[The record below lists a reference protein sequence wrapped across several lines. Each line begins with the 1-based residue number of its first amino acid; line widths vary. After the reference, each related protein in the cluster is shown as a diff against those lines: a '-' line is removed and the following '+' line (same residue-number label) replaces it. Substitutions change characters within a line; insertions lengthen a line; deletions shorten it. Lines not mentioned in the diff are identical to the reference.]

1 MDASIFSGSLLTLSA
16 VLTLFL
22 GRIPLILLSEGI
34 VSYIILYTIIFKRK
48 TSINVLFTGPSVAA
62 PAWFGWYLGGAAFYP
77 VGLIMG
83 VLVAIWGPLHLWSIS
98 FVFNKDYKNVGIPM
112 FPVLVDREHA
122 IIGVLSALS
131 VLISS
136 SYLLAIWAKTIWY
149 VIGVSILNLVLI
161 ISGIKLYFSKNNRNG
176 WILFKLTSPYIILV
190 FLVFLF
196 SQFLI

>member
-1 MDASIFSGSLLTLSA
+1 
-16 VLTLFL
+16 
-22 GRIPLILLSEGI
+22 
-34 VSYIILYTIIFKRK
+34 
-48 TSINVLFTGPSVAA
+48 
-62 PAWFGWYLGGAAFYP
+62 
-77 VGLIMG
+77 MG

-98 FVFNKDYKNVGIPM
+98 FVFNKDYENVGIPM
-112 FPVLVDREHA
+112 FPVLVDRDNA
-122 IIGVLSALS
+122 IIGVLSALG

-161 ISGIKLYFSKNNRNG
+161 ISGFKLYFSKRYRDG